1 MASYRMAKGPKFKGL
16 FLQCQGVL
24 DHIQIIYNMNHDQC
38 PIFFPID
45 YGNQCLMS
53 QLHIRGL
60 SSIKL
65 ISCIASGSQ
74 DIIEQMN
81 EGGGLILSRETR
93 KRRRRSG
100 FRYSSKK
107 DLELKRAAKTRALE
121 LASVTKAL
129 SYPRAQ
135 SSGVVSGSG
144 GPFCLEG
151 VKEQDGD
158 EGDLRQ
164 CRSMVEGE
172 CPLQVST
179 F

>member
-16 FLQCQGVL
+16 FLQCQEVL
-24 DHIQIIYNMNHDQC
+24 DHIQIIYNMSRDQC
-38 PIFFPID
+38 PIFFAID
-45 YGNQCLMS
+45 YGKQCLM
-53 QLHIRGL
+53 
-60 SSIKL
+60 
-65 ISCIASGSQ
+65 SQ

-81 EGGGLILSRETR
+81 EGGGLIPSRETR

-107 DLELKRAAKTRALE
+107 DLERSKLKRAAKTRASE

-135 SSGVVSGSG
+135 SSGGVSGSG

-158 EGDLRQ
+158 EVDLRQ
-164 CRSMVEGE
+164 YRSMVEGE
-172 CPLQVST
+172 CPL
-179 F
+179 